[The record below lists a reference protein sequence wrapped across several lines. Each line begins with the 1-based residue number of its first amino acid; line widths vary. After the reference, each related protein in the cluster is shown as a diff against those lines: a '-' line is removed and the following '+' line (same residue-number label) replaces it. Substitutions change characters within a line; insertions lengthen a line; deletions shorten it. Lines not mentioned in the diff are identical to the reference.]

1 MPSKEAKGFHIFKDE
16 AQHMVGL
23 KSMLRSCQHRPTAAS
38 RGASP
43 EVSFLGG
50 RGGGGGGAEPART
63 LHLAKI
69 RPEAAP

>member
-50 RGGGGGGAEPART
+50 RGGGEGAEPART